1 MSYYRHLATVLGWSA
16 IAAIA
21 VPVGTRAQLIPDNSL
36 GTESSAIV
44 PQPGQQFII
53 EGGARRGS
61 NLFHSFQEFNIGDTQ
76 QVFFANPN
84 GIGHIF
90 TRVTGSN
97 GSEIFGTLGVKG
109 GANLFLINP
118 NGVVFGP
125 NARLDVGGSFF
136 ASSAEAIAFPDGAL
150 YRSIPTDS
158 APLLSVNVPIGLQ
171 YGSAPGPIAVQNSDL
186 AVKPG
191 QTLALLGGEVRLTG
205 ATLRAPGGEI
215 AIAGLS
221 DIGEIALTGDTL
233 QLPASD
239 RADVRLSDS
248 RASIVGEGGGNL
260 AIYTHNLTI
269 TASEVAAGIEEGLGT
284 AEAVGG
290 DIYISATD
298 TIRASENSRIMTT
311 LKPNSRGRGGNI
323 TIDAGTVILRDS
335 VVVSETLSEGN
346 AGNVI
351 LNISQKVDFAS
362 TQPFN
367 RDESVPP
374 PGGEGEPPAE
384 NRPNRF
390 NTGVSTISREE
401 ATGNAGRLILE
412 APEITLNGRVRV
424 SSETISAGSGGQLAI
439 ATHALRVNGGAV
451 VSTLAAGSGD
461 AGDIAIA
468 ADTIEVSD
476 RGNSFNKL
484 GGILAT
490 VDSRASR
497 GNGGNITIDTRRLTL
512 RHSGIIAADLFS
524 EGKGG
529 EIAIRAT
536 EEVAA
541 IGQEPGKPPSQL
553 TTGVQEGGRGDGGNI
568 TIETGRLILRDGARI
583 NVGTEGIGN
592 SGNLT
597 IRAEERVE
605 LSGLSPEG
613 FPSRFVAQTD
623 KGAIGRGGDIV
634 VDTSRLILRDGAQIS
649 AATLGESS
657 GGSIFV
663 RAREGIEA
671 IGFLPVRETLAADI
685 DSELVRDES
694 GKRYPSG
701 IFASSPGL
709 GDVNSLAVETG
720 TLSLQ
725 QGAQLSVSSQN
736 QGAAGNLRVR
746 ADTARL
752 YHSSLSAESIEG
764 TQANI
769 FVVSPDIQLQERSRI
784 TTNARGNATG
794 GNITLHTDIL
804 TALENSDISA
814 NALDNFGGRVIIHAR
829 GIVGAE
835 FRPFPTPESDIM
847 ASSKLGPSFS
857 GIVEINTPDVNPEA
871 ALAVLPDRVW
881 EPMGEMVA
889 GCPADEGNH
898 FAVVGRGGLPEDP
911 RGILRGE
918 VLVQDLRPLP
928 EATDAS
934 HVPLPES
941 DRTRYR
947 IPVEAR
953 GWIVNDRGAIELI
966 AHRAASGL
974 FPRLTCERGR

>member
-1 MSYYRHLATVLGWSA
+1 
-16 IAAIA
+16 
-21 VPVGTRAQLIPDNSL
+21 
-36 GTESSAIV
+36 
-44 PQPGQQFII
+44 
-53 EGGARRGS
+53 
-61 NLFHSFQEFNIGDTQ
+61 
-76 QVFFANPN
+76 
-84 GIGHIF
+84 
-90 TRVTGSN
+90 
-97 GSEIFGTLGVKG
+97 
-109 GANLFLINP
+109 
-118 NGVVFGP
+118 
-125 NARLDVGGSFF
+125 
-136 ASSAEAIAFPDGAL
+136 
-150 YRSIPTDS
+150 
-158 APLLSVNVPIGLQ
+158 
-171 YGSAPGPIAVQNSDL
+171 
-186 AVKPG
+186 
-191 QTLALLGGEVRLTG
+191 
-205 ATLRAPGGEI
+205 
-215 AIAGLS
+215 
-221 DIGEIALTGDTL
+221 
-233 QLPASD
+233 
-239 RADVRLSDS
+239 
-248 RASIVGEGGGNL
+248 
-260 AIYTHNLTI
+260 
-269 TASEVAAGIEEGLGT
+269 
-284 AEAVGG
+284 
-290 DIYISATD
+290 
-298 TIRASENSRIMTT
+298 
-311 LKPNSRGRGGNI
+311 
-323 TIDAGTVILRDS
+323 
-335 VVVSETLSEGN
+335 
-346 AGNVI
+346 
-351 LNISQKVDFAS
+351 
-362 TQPFN
+362 
-367 RDESVPP
+367 
-374 PGGEGEPPAE
+374 
-384 NRPNRF
+384 
-390 NTGVSTISREE
+390 
-401 ATGNAGRLILE
+401 
-412 APEITLNGRVRV
+412 
-424 SSETISAGSGGQLAI
+424 
-439 ATHALRVNGGAV
+439 
-451 VSTLAAGSGD
+451 
-461 AGDIAIA
+461 
-468 ADTIEVSD
+468 
-476 RGNSFNKL
+476 
-484 GGILAT
+484 
-490 VDSRASR
+490 
-497 GNGGNITIDTRRLTL
+497 
-512 RHSGIIAADLFS
+512 
-524 EGKGG
+524 
-529 EIAIRAT
+529 
-536 EEVAA
+536 
-541 IGQEPGKPPSQL
+541 
-553 TTGVQEGGRGDGGNI
+553 
-568 TIETGRLILRDGARI
+568 
-583 NVGTEGIGN
+583 
-592 SGNLT
+592 
-597 IRAEERVE
+597 
-605 LSGLSPEG
+605 
-613 FPSRFVAQTD
+613 
-623 KGAIGRGGDIV
+623 V

-804 TALENSDISA
+804 TALGNSDISA